1 MLMSNATVKFQY
13 LYINTYNHVCHWMED
28 FTKRRF
34 HTEGQNSEA
43 GKTIPQPSTI
53 QAYDKNSSQI
63 LCRVKVLKFKFLNLI
78 VLPCSPLF
86 YVTSEMLKMDKLFWL

>member
-1 MLMSNATVKFQY
+1 MLMNRAIVKFQY
-13 LYINTYNHVCHWMED
+13 LYINTYSHVCQRMED

-78 VLPCSPLF
+78 VLPCPLL

>member
-1 MLMSNATVKFQY
+1 
-13 LYINTYNHVCHWMED
+13 MED

-34 HTEGQNSEA
+34 HTEGKNSEA

-63 LCRVKVLKFKFLNLI
+63 LCRVKVVKFKFLNLI
-78 VLPCSPLF
+78 VLPCSPLL
-86 YVTSEMLKMDKLFWL
+86 YVTSDMLKMDKLFWL